1 MGLLHVEELVTG
13 KRGEGKVSGGACAEV
28 FGAGEYET
36 SIIQEKQDGLQTQQ
50 DLNDTTQNDIKPCE
64 ENLKLNVD
72 RSGQL
77 KLETVEDLFNI
88 LQLRKRRKE
97 RKIQMPKKQPEPD
110 ILPETVDQALFLKAV
125 TENKMPVVEKYLAD
139 GGDPNACDH
148 FKRSALHKASAQ
160 GHIDIMQKLLE
171 SGASMDQKD
180 KLDATAVHWACRGGN
195 LPALELLLN
204 KGAKFNS
211 RDKLCSTPLHVAV
224 RTGHYE
230 CAEHL
235 IHCGADVNAKDR
247 EGDTPMHDA
256 VRINRFKM
264 IKLLMMYGASL
275 NAKNNDG
282 KTPMETL
289 LSWQKGV
296 KNILN
301 NFNEEE
307 APNPYAHLFNIHPNA
322 EML

>member
-1 MGLLHVEELVTG
+1 MGLLRVEELITG
-13 KRGEGKVSGGACAEV
+13 KRGEGKVPGGACAEV
-28 FGAGEYET
+28 FTAGEYET
-36 SIIQEKQDGLQTQQ
+36 SIIQEKKYGLQAQQ
-50 DLNDTTQNDIKPCE
+50 DLNDTTQNDIKPSE
-64 ENLKLNVD
+64 QNLKLNVD

-88 LQLRKRRKE
+88 LLLRKRRKE
-97 RKIQMPKKQPEPD
+97 RKIQASKKQPEPD

-125 TENKMPVVEKYLAD
+125 TENKLPVVEKYLSD

-160 GHIDIMQKLLE
+160 GYIEIMQKLLE

-180 KLDATAVHWACRGGN
+180 KLDATVVHWACRGGS

-264 IKLLMMYGASL
+264 IKLLMMHGASL
-275 NAKNNDG
+275 NAQNNVSLIRVH
-282 KTPMETL
+282 T
-289 LSWQKGV
+289 
-296 KNILN
+296 IL
-301 NFNEEE
+301 
-307 APNPYAHLFNIHPNA
+307 I
-322 EML
+322 